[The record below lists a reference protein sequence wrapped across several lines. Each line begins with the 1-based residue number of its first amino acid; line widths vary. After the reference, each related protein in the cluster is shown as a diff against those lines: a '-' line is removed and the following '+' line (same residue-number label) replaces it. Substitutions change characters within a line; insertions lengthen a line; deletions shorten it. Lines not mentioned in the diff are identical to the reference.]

1 MNIEKYM
8 PLAESIARK
17 LSGGD
22 HQKYDDYLGA
32 AYEGLVRAS
41 NTIDRGL
48 SKGEAVEYLKT
59 SIRGSVLNYIR
70 DTEDIGAEPLEASG
84 PLQSTNTLKDI
95 ENRSTIDHL
104 MSLLSNR
111 QQEIFL
117 LYEGLGYNQTQI
129 GGALGI
135 SQQAVAQVL
144 DSCHVIFR
152 QQGYKKEGQPERN
165 FNLHLVK

>member
-1 MNIEKYM
+1 MNIKKYM
-8 PLAESIARK
+8 PLAEATARK

-41 NTIDRGL
+41 RTIDSGL
-48 SKGEAVEYLKT
+48 SRGEAVEYLKT

-70 DTEDIGAEPLEASG
+70 DTDDIAEPLEASG

-104 MSLLSNR
+104 MSLLSDR

-144 DSCHVIFR
+144 DTCHVIFR

-165 FNLHLVK
+165 FNMYLVK

>member
-1 MNIEKYM
+1 MRALYE
-8 PLAESIARK
+8 PL
-17 LSGGD
+17 
-22 HQKYDDYLGA
+22 
-32 AYEGLVRAS
+32 
-41 NTIDRGL
+41 GL
-48 SKGEAVEYLKT
+48 STVAFQGVRLLSTLKPQFVVVCLIT
-59 SIRGSVLNYIR
+59 FR
-70 DTEDIGAEPLEASG
+70 DTDDIAEPLEASG

-104 MSLLSNR
+104 MSLLSDR

-144 DSCHVIFR
+144 DTCHVIFR

-165 FNLHLVK
+165 FNMYLVK